1 MLVGKDGKTTPAPF
15 DVTKEVMD
23 LNPYN
28 QASIAALSLSSNP
41 GIAIHPHWLQAS
53 NDVKLMY
60 PVYVFFQ
67 KQVAQLPPDD
77 RLNDPT
83 KEKTFGNA
91 YGMYRA

>member
-1 MLVGKDGKTTPAPF
+1 MDHSVRGSVHPDGIWMLVGKDGKTTPAPF

-53 NDVKLMY
+53 NDVKQANNVVVLE
-60 PVYVFFQ
+60 
-67 KQVAQLPPDD
+67 DT
-77 RLNDPT
+77 PT
-83 KEKTFGNA
+83 S
-91 YGMYRA
+91 